1 MERNFIIK
9 PYDIGYLFFIKCITP
24 IHVGAI
30 SGRQMVDKSVQRDNL
45 ELPMIFSSSIKGAI
59 RHQVDNLS
67 EICGKDIDKKK
78 LFGQE
83 PGEPTPRPGS
93 IVFLDARLLF
103 IPTREIDL
111 TYVYVTSP
119 ILLHKLF
126 LYYEVIHGKRL
137 IDDEDLNKIL
147 VEEGKFIILSTG
159 KGPRN
164 IEKKEKKGLYVN
176 ERELICQGILDEKLR
191 EKFTNILKIIGIEN
205 EPIIIISDKDIVP
218 IANDSTIVYWRNRL
232 KKDMKVVERG
242 ALWSEE
248 YIPDGTVFVSGVF
261 LSTSM
266 LLNEEEKLCEKVRE
280 DAKKLLE
287 KILKDKYYFVGGL
300 ETIGKGLIKT
310 ILFEGD
316 SK

>member
-1 MERNFIIK
+1 M
-9 PYDIGYLFFIKCITP
+9 
-24 IHVGAI
+24 
-30 SGRQMVDKSVQRDNL
+30 
-45 ELPMIFSSSIKGAI
+45 
-59 RHQVDNLS
+59 
-67 EICGKDIDKKK
+67 
-78 LFGQE
+78 
-83 PGEPTPRPGS
+83 
-93 IVFLDARLLF
+93 
-103 IPTREIDL
+103 
-111 TYVYVTSP
+111 
-119 ILLHKLF
+119 
-126 LYYEVIHGKRL
+126 
-137 IDDEDLNKIL
+137 NKIL

>member
-1 MERNFIIK
+1 MERDFIIK

-59 RHQVDNLS
+59 RHQVNDLS
-67 EICGKDIDKKK
+67 EICGKKINKKE

-103 IPTREIDL
+103 IPAREIDL

-137 IDDEDLNKIL
+137 IDDEDMNKIL
-147 VEEGKFIILSTG
+147 VKEGEFKILSTG
-159 KGPRN
+159 KDPRN
-164 IEKKEKKGLYVN
+164 IDKKERLYVN

-232 KKDMKVVERG
+232 KKDMKVVVEG

-261 LSTSM
+261 LSTHM
-266 LLNEEEKLCEKVRE
+266 LVGEEKKLCEETKARE
-280 DAKKLLE
+280 DARKLLE